1 MLTFIGLGL
10 WDEKDITVKGLE
22 AVKNADYVYLES
34 YTGVLGVPVSK
45 LKRFYM
51 KDIILASRT
60 IVEQEAEEILDKAEN
75 KNVVFLVVGDP
86 FAATTH
92 TDLLLRAIEKNIECK
107 IVHNASI
114 FSAISGTGL
123 QLYKF
128 GRTTSLVIPEKNWN
142 PETAYDAIKEN
153 KENGLHTLVL
163 LDIKIDFDRTYKT
176 SRKFT
181 EDKSFRFMK
190 INDAVKLLLEI
201 ESRRGENVFEA
212 GTMCLGCARLGSN
225 KQIIKYAEAQE
236 LEHLDFGEPLHCLI
250 VPGELHFMEEKV
262 LELFK

>member
-22 AVKNADYVYLES
+22 AIKNADFVYLEC

-45 LKRFYM
+45 LKRFYE

-60 IVEQEAEEILDKAEN
+60 MVEQEAEEILDKAVDHG
-75 KNVVFLVVGDP
+75 VVFLVVGDP

-92 TDLLLRAIEKNIECK
+92 TDLLLRAVERNIACHV
-107 IVHNASI
+107 IHNASV
-114 FSAISGTGL
+114 FTAISSTGL

-128 GRTTSLVIPEKNWN
+128 GKTTSLVIPEENWN
-142 PETAYDAIKEN
+142 PETAYNVIKQN
-153 KENGLHTLVL
+153 KENGLHSLVL
-163 LDIKIDFDRTYKT
+163 LDIKIDFDRTYEATK
-176 SRKFT
+176 KFT

-190 INDAVKLLLEI
+190 LNDAVKLLLEI

-212 GTMCLGCARLGSN
+212 GTMCIGCARLGSE
-225 KQIIKYAEAQE
+225 KQIIKYGEAQE
-236 LEHLDFGEPLHCLI
+236 LEKLDFGEPLHCLI